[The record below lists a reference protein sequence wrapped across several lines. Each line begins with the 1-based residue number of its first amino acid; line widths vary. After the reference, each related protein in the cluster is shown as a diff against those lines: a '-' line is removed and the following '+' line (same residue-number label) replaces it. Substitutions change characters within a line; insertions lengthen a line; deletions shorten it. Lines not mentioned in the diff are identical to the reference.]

1 MSEQEVL
8 VEIRGHVG
16 WIQLHRPKALN
27 ALHMGLIKQLANHLE
42 ELDGNDDIRCI
53 VLKGD
58 SKAFAAG
65 ADIDEMA
72 ESSPID
78 LIRKEFFGDWQ
89 RIRNIKKPVIAAV
102 SGYALGGGCELAM
115 CCDMIIASENARFG
129 QPEIKLG
136 VIPGAGGTQR
146 LTRAVGK
153 VKAMEMVLTG
163 STISADEA
171 LKAGLI
177 NRVVPVDQ
185 LEEETSKLADKI
197 ASHPPIAVHLA
208 KQAILKA
215 LDVPLEYG
223 LQFEQHLFY
232 LLFASEDQREGMKAF
247 IEKRK
252 PDFSGR

>member
-1 MSEQEVL
+1 MR
-8 VEIRGHVG
+8 VEIREQVG
-16 WIQLHRPKALN
+16 WIQLHRPKVLN
-27 ALHMGLIKQLANHLE
+27 ALHTGLVKELANRLE
-42 ELDGNDDIRCI
+42 ELDLNDSIHCMVLHGN
-53 VLKGD
+53 

-72 ESSPID
+72 ESTPVDFIKND
-78 LIRKEFFGDWQ
+78 FFGDWQ
-89 RIRNIKKPVIAAV
+89 RIRNIKKPIIAAV

-115 CCDMIIASENARFG
+115 CCDMIIASDNARFG

-171 LKAGLI
+171 LKVGLI
-177 NRVVPVDQ
+177 NRVVPNDQ
-185 LEEETSKLADKI
+185 LEAETIKLTNEI
-197 ASHPPIAVHLA
+197 ASHPPLAVRLA
-208 KQAILKA
+208 KQAVLKA
-215 LDVPLEYG
+215 LDVPLEHG
-223 LQFEQHLFY
+223 LQFEQQLFY

-252 PDFSGR
+252 PNFSGR